1 MIGTQSCIMA
11 DGYPLDERELADWSY
26 GARLPPLVHLAE
38 AMELSLKLN
47 LRGCSGQFQGQL
59 SLCDDPLVD
68 RQVTEL
74 SCAKC
79 RKPVV

>member
-1 MIGTQSCIMA
+1 MEN
-11 DGYPLDERELADWSY
+11 PLDCENGRCRWNLLI
-26 GARLPPLVHLAE
+26 GAMEEVFLAE
-38 AMELSLKLN
+38 AMERGLKSN

-59 SLCDDPLVD
+59 SLCDDPLVN

-74 SCAKC
+74 SRAKC